1 MRVALCLSGLCRN
14 WDEAYPPLKETIL
27 DRYDPDI
34 FVSVWDKD
42 YTETFESTH
51 LAALDDLERH
61 KLISWEDRRSSE
73 YKFLISDFME
83 QYFDRSRQKCFT
95 SEFDIKK
102 GLRTS
107 HGKINVLNMYY
118 LIERCNYLRNIF
130 QVEAHKNYDVVIRA
144 RIDRAWELNHDLKT
158 DPDTIYFHNLKD
170 DLSDWFAYGP
180 PDLMDIYSSV
190 YQLLPSLAGY
200 MELSARTSKCYNCGK
215 KVASERQLHGEDSR
229 LYRGW
234 LNPHNCLSTVL
245 DFAEKPIKKVIL
257 SREEV
262 RGHMIG
268 EADRLAAWERQKSGD

>member
-1 MRVALCLSGLCRN
+1 MQ
-14 WDEAYPPLKETIL
+14 E
-27 DRYDPDI
+27 
-34 FVSVWDKD
+34 
-42 YTETFESTH
+42 
-51 LAALDDLERH
+51 
-61 KLISWEDRRSSE
+61 
-73 YKFLISDFME
+73 
-83 QYFDRSRQKCFT
+83 YFDKSRRKCF
-95 SEFDIKK
+95 SQEFDVKK

-107 HGKINVLNMYY
+107 WGKTNVLNMYY
-118 LIERCNYLRNIF
+118 LINECNELKNNYCDMFEDL
-130 QVEAHKNYDVVIRA
+130 NYDVVIRA

-158 DPDTIYFHNLKD
+158 GADTIYFHNLKD

-200 MELSARTSKCYNCGK
+200 MELNARTSKCYNCGK

-268 EADRLAAWERQKSGD
+268 EADRLVAWERQKSGD